1 MEYNF
6 KRKNIE
12 YIITEQDEIDRRY
25 IQKINQLKQDKSNY
39 LMISWILASISLFWI
54 ISLSLSIG
62 CNWYTNTFTLLLEVI
77 ALTISCIVL
86 LVVSATIFATLARK
100 VDITK
105 EELKQIEDDYIYTAN
120 GQKQKKEQEDKE
132 ELEILLK
139 EEGK

>member
-1 MEYNF
+1 MEHSF

-25 IQKINQLKQDKSNY
+25 IQKINQLQQDKSNY
-39 LMISWILASISLFWI
+39 LLISWILASVSLFWI

-62 CNWYTNTFTLLLEVI
+62 CGWYVNIFTLLLEVI

-86 LVVSATIFATLARK
+86 LVVSVTIFATLARK

-105 EELKQIEDDYIYTAN
+105 EELKQIEDDYICTVN